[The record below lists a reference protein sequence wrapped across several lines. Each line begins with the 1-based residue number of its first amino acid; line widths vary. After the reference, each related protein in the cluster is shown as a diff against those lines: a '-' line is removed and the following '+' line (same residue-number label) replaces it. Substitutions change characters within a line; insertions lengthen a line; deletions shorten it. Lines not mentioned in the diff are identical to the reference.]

1 MKKIVLIASLFAA
14 MFATSCME
22 TTYQNRNNGNGTT
35 VNDKKDNNSSE
46 KKSFHSENGKF
57 AINFVNS
64 PQGPV
69 YSEEKN
75 KAGLVQTYQYIDQVS
90 DNAMYVAMYK
100 DYPVG
105 VVTATNV
112 ESKLKSEADN
122 FMKNFGSTVTTT
134 QNELLNGNKGLSFNG
149 TLNDSINIMM
159 RSFFVGKRYYQFG
172 TISANSEIS
181 DKASRKFI
189 NSFEID
195 N

>member
-1 MKKIVLIASLFAA
+1 MKKLVLIASLFAA
-14 MFATSCME
+14 MLATSCME
-22 TTYQNRNNGNGTT
+22 TTYQNRTNGNGTSVT
-35 VNDKKDNNSSE
+35 DNKNNVE

-57 AINFVNS
+57 SINFVNV

-75 KAGLVQTYQYIDQVS
+75 NAGLVQTYQYIDQVS

-105 VVTATNV
+105 AVTASNTD
-112 ESKLKSEADN
+112 SKLKLEADS
-122 FMKNFGSTVTTT
+122 FMKAFGSKVNTT
-134 QNELLNGNKGLSFNG
+134 QEERLNGNKGLSFSG
-149 TLNDSINIMM
+149 TLNDTISIMM